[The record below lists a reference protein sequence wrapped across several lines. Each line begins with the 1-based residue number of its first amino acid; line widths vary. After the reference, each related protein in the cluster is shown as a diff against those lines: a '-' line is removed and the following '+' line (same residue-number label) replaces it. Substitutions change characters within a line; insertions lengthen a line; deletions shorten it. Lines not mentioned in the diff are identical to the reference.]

1 MDREEFKEREI
12 RTIQIFVLT
21 IVCLLFFL
29 CLLLILFACVSN
41 FGLESW
47 KTGISFAFTFVFG
60 FITFVLGIISTFLY
74 TERKKMKET
83 DENAVI

>member
-1 MDREEFKEREI
+1 MDREEFKEREVQ
-12 RTIQIFVLT
+12 TLHIFVIAL
-21 IVCLLFFL
+21 VCLLIFSW
-29 CLLLILFACVSN
+29 LLLIFFACVSN
-41 FGLESW
+41 FGWESW